1 VPDETDDLGAR
12 CGDRLHLAVEDHA
25 AASPVDHPSAR
36 TDDDLTFNRFGVG
49 IRGREPCVVVLR
61 LRAEMSRREAV
72 NLAAWLVALT
82 DEDDEF
88 KRILQAARNS

>member
-12 CGDRLHLAVEDHA
+12 SADRLHLAREDHA
-25 AASPVDHPSAR
+25 AASPVDHPSGL

-49 IRGREPCVVVLR
+49 MRDRDRIVVLR
-61 LRAEMSRREAV
+61 LRAEMSRSEAV

-88 KRILQAARNS
+88 KRILQAARDS